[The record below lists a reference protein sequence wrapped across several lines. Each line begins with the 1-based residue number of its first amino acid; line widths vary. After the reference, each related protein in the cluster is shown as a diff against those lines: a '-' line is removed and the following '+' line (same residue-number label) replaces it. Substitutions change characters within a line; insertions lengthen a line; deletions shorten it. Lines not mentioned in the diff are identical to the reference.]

1 MKKTFHHVMS
11 VIIVL
16 VLLFSHSFPSLAFT
30 REKVNLNN
38 LHSRTDLLKLN
49 QQMNNLSINELES
62 IIDQAKVNSEN
73 RVIGS
78 IVTLK
83 AAWLAAAKIA
93 RKKGY
98 PLSASLVEHS
108 VLMQNYNEKNGQFSK
123 KIRNTSIYKR
133 LLQSRAGS
141 SAFTKSIDKDLFYS
155 IHKFDYTVSGT
166 KYRKQI
172 IISDTFDFKWES
184 DYDNVFTTSVNNW
197 ACLNQAKWVLYPI
210 KVRIQI
216 NG

>member
-1 MKKTFHHVMS
+1 
-11 VIIVL
+11 
-16 VLLFSHSFPSLAFT
+16 
-30 REKVNLNN
+30 
-38 LHSRTDLLKLN
+38 
-49 QQMNNLSINELES
+49 MNNLSINELET
-62 IIDQAKVNSEN
+62 IIDQAKINSEN
-73 RVIGS
+73 RVLGS
-78 IVTLK
+78 IITLK

-98 PLSASLVEHS
+98 PLSASLVEYS

-141 SAFTKSIDKDLFYS
+141 STFTKSIDKDLFYS

-184 DYDNVFTTSVNNW
+184 DYDNIFTTSVNNW
-197 ACLNQAKWVLYPI
+197 AYLDQAKWILYPI
-210 KVRIQI
+210 KIRIQI